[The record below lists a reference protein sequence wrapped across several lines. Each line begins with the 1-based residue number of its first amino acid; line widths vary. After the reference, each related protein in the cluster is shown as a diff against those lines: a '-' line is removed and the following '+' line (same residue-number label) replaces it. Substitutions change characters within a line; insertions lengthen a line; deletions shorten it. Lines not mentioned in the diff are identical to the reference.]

1 MPDGLNAKLI
11 KELYK
16 TYKEMMFK
24 IAMSIL
30 HNESDAEDVVQDA
43 FLWIINNLEKITQ
56 IPCCKR
62 AVYFANII
70 EHLSINVV
78 NRQKRHP
85 LDDIEEYYEISS
97 DYSVENE
104 ADNIFLISEIK
115 SALDELSDK
124 DYSIM
129 YLYLFKQMTPKEI
142 AGDLDIRERFIHTYI
157 KRAKKRLAKKLNE
170 RGIYYDF

>member
-1 MPDGLNAKLI
+1 MSDKLDNEQI
-11 KELYK
+11 DELFTEYRQ
-16 TYKEMMFK
+16 MMFR
-24 IAMSIL
+24 IAFGIL
-30 HNESDAEDVVQDA
+30 HNKADAEDVVQDA
-43 FLWIINNLEKITQ
+43 FLWIVNNLSKVSQ

-70 EHLSINVV
+70 KHLSINLV
-78 NRQKRHP
+78 NQQKRHP
-85 LDDIEEYYEISS
+85 LEDIEGYYEISS

-104 ADNIFLISEIK
+104 ADSAFLISEIK
-115 SALDELSDK
+115 SALMELSAK

-142 AGDLDIRERFIHTYI
+142 AAELDIRERYIHTYI
-157 KRAKKRLAKKLNE
+157 ERAKKRLTKKLNE